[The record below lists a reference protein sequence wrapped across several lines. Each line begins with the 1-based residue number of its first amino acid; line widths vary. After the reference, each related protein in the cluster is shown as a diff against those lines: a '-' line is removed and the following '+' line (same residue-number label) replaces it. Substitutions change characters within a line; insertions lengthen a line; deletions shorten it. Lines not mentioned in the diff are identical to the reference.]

1 MAGEW
6 IRVVLADVIELV
18 SGGTPKTNI
27 PEYWNG
33 NIPWLS
39 VADFNAG
46 FRWVSSAEKHI
57 TERGLY
63 ESAAKLLN
71 ERDIIISARG
81 TVGALAQLAKPMAFN
96 QSCYGVRGRRGI
108 ADTDFI
114 YYFLRQAVAEMKQVA
129 HGGVF
134 DTITRD
140 TFKLIRLSLPPLP
153 EQRAIAHILGTLD
166 DKIEL
171 NRKQNET
178 LEAMARALFKAWF
191 VDFEPVRAKMEGRW
205 QRGQSLPG
213 LPAHLYDLF
222 PDRLVESELGETNSP
237 RANLDDG
244 IGGPQGGGRESRRI
258 PEGWEWA
265 PASRLIEF
273 NPREAL
279 RKGTVAPYLEMS
291 ALPTSGSWPE
301 PPVLRPFGSGMRFR
315 NGDTLLARI
324 TPCLENGKT
333 AFVQCLPDNAVGWGS
348 TEFIVMRPRHPVPKE
363 FGYLLARDDAFRA
376 HAIRSMTGTSGRQR
390 VQADSVANF
399 PVAMPSNE
407 VCGWSSRVLSLL
419 RSRASRPTQKRL
431 KPSPKLRDTL
441 LPKLIS
447 GELRVKNVERF
458 LEAAT

>member
-6 IRVVLADVIELV
+6 QRYAVKALIDNEILLIGDGYRAKNQELASSGLPFARAGNINNGFRFDDADCFPEVHIARVGNKISQPGDVVFTSKGTVGRFAFVRPDTPRFVYSPQLCFWRPLNTDVIEPRFLYYWMHGREFFIQFKGVAGQTDMAEYV
-18 SGGTPKTNI
+18 S
-27 PEYWNG
+27 
-33 NIPWLS
+33 LS
-39 VADFNAG
+39 DQ
-46 FRWVSSAEKHI
+46 RRMHI
-57 TERGLY
+57 
-63 ESAAKLLN
+63 
-71 ERDIIISARG
+71 
-81 TVGALAQLAKPMAFN
+81 
-96 QSCYGVRGRRGI
+96 
-108 ADTDFI
+108 
-114 YYFLRQAVAEMKQVA
+114 
-129 HGGVF
+129 
-134 DTITRD
+134 
-140 TFKLIRLSLPPLP
+140 SLPPIA

-213 LPAHLYDLF
+213 LPVHLYDLF
-222 PDRLVESELGETNSP
+222 PDRLVESELGE
-237 RANLDDG
+237 
-244 IGGPQGGGRESRRI
+244 I
-258 PEGWEWA
+258 PEGWEWV

-273 NPREAL
+273 NPPEPL
-279 RKGTVAPYLEMS
+279 RKGTVAPYIEMS

-301 PPVLRPFGSGMRFR
+301 PPVLRPFGSGMRFH

-333 AFVQCLPDNAVGWGS
+333 AFVQCLPDNEVGWGS

-363 FGYLLARDDAFRA
+363 FGYLLARDEAFRA

-390 VQADSVANF
+390 VQADSVADF

-407 VCGWSSRVLSLL
+407 DLWQEF
-419 RSRASRPTQKRL
+419 ASVV
-431 KPSPKLRDTL
+431 SPAFKSIKANAEAVETLAQLRDTL

-447 GELRVKNVERF
+447 GELRIADAEKPMEKF
-458 LEAAT
+458 SQ